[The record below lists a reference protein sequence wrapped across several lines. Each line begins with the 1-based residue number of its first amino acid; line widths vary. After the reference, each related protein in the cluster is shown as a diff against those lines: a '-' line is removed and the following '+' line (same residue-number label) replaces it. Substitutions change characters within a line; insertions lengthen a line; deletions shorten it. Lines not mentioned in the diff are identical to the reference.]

1 MELGNI
7 LADTCIW
14 IEYFRGKTPVSLELE
29 KLIKKGRVVISGPVL
44 YELLQGVKNKKD
56 AELIKQSLLALPNL
70 DVSLETWSQ
79 AGDLFFELRRQ
90 GVTLPPSDVLLATI
104 ALENHCLLF
113 TKDTHFDHIPKVS
126 RYKMNSPE
134 K

>member
-1 MELGNI
+1 MEPGNI

-14 IEYFRGKTPVSLELE
+14 IEYFRGKTPVSRELE
-29 KLIKKGRVVISGPVL
+29 KLIQKGRVMISGLVL

-90 GVTLPPSDVLLATI
+90 GITLPPSDVLLAAI
-104 ALENHCLLF
+104 ALENHCHLF
-113 TKDTHFDHIPKVS
+113 TKDLHFDRIPKVS
-126 RYKMNSPE
+126 RYKMNSSE